1 MTHRVGIFVFDGM
14 TLLDVSGPIDVL
26 RLADPDGLHYTVSL
40 VSTRGGVVRTSAG
53 VDLAGSIA
61 ISDAGEFD
69 TVLVVGGEN
78 LASEELD
85 PELLAAVSAL
95 SEPAQRVA
103 SVCTGAFVLAELGW
117 LDERRAT
124 THWRHADALARRY
137 PKVRVEPDVIHT
149 RDGRFL
155 TSAGITAGIDLV
167 LAIVE
172 SDLGAHT
179 ARAVARELVVFMQRP
194 GGQSQYSTA
203 LRRLAPSSSPLR
215 GMMDAVIA
223 DPAADHTVAS
233 MAREM
238 GVSVRQANRVFQTET
253 GSSPAKWVEEVRV
266 DAART
271 FILDGHPITRVAQLS
286 GFGSDETLRRAFA
299 RHVGTTPSAFR
310 DRFSTTE
317 P

>member
-1 MTHRVGIFVFDGM
+1 MTHRIGIFVFDGM
-14 TLLDVSGPIDVL
+14 TLLDVSGPIEAL
-26 RLADPDGLHYTVSL
+26 RLADPDGVHYAVSL
-40 VSTRGGVVRTSAG
+40 VSTRGGAVRTSAG
-53 VDLAGSIA
+53 IDLAGSIA
-61 ISDAGEFD
+61 VADAGEFD

-85 PELLAAVSAL
+85 PELLASVSTL
-95 SEPAQRVA
+95 SESAQRVA

-137 PKVRVEPDVIHT
+137 PRVHVEPDVIHT

-155 TSAGITAGIDLV
+155 TSAGITAGIDLA

-172 SDLGAHT
+172 SDLGART

-203 LRRLAPSSSPLR
+203 LRRLAPSSSPVR
-215 GMMDAVIA
+215 EVMDAVIA
-223 DPAADHTVAS
+223 DPAADHTVTS
-233 MAREM
+233 MARKM

-253 GSSPAKWVEEVRV
+253 GSTPAKWVEEVRV
-266 DAART
+266 DAARA
-271 FILDGHPITRVAQLS
+271 FILDGHPITRSAQLS

-299 RHVGTTPSAFR
+299 RQMGTTPSAFR

-317 P
+317 G